1 MFVNGYRVDKNK
13 IHGEIDH
20 WKLNKIERQATGSDR
35 LCKQYILQT
44 ERKHMIWFSEQH
56 VIMIYLG
63 MKNEPHNDFP

>member
-13 IHGEIDH
+13 IHGEIDQR
-20 WKLNKIERQATGSDR
+20 KLNKIED
-35 LCKQYILQT
+35 KQLEVTDFANNTFWKQ
-44 ERKHMIWFSEQH
+44 RKHMIWFSEQH